1 MARVSCRAF
10 DRSRMFHGRARG
22 RVIRDLATIR
32 VEGDVHLVY
41 GSFYVLRED
50 EISFRP
56 KVETDLPPPDWE
68 AVRLASL
75 RWETLSGV
83 S

>member
-1 MARVSCRAF
+1 
-10 DRSRMFHGRARG
+10 MFHGRARG

-41 GSFYVLRED
+41 GSFYVPRED

-56 KVETDLPPPDWE
+56 KVETDLPPPDW
-68 AVRLASL
+68 
-75 RWETLSGV
+75 
-83 S
+83 